1 MIPFCSA
8 LRPVPALNKVI
19 LREKCRKEKWTAHT
33 LFMLTLLFAIS
44 GPVLVSSLLD
54 TENETRMMF
63 QVADTETKGLFMVC
77 HFCLL
82 CPLETGFSNIRSLL
96 NPGFKA
102 IFIQHE
108 MCMDRKPLEIKDS
121 TVCFSSRSPLCSL
134 KV

>member
-1 MIPFCSA
+1 MQKGEVDSPHPVHAYSA
-8 LRPVPALNKVI
+8 L
-19 LREKCRKEKWTAHT
+19 C
-33 LFMLTLLFAIS
+33 S

-54 TENETRMMF
+54 TKNETRMVF

-108 MCMDRKPLEIKDS
+108 MCMDRKPLETEDS
-121 TVCFSSRSPLCSL
+121 TVCFSSRSPLCSRIFSGKL
-134 KV
+134 R